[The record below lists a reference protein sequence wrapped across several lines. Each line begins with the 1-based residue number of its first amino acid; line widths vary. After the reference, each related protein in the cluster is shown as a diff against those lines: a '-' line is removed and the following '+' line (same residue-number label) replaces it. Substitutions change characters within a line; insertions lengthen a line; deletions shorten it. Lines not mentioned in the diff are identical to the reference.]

1 MLPLAKLRLIYIK
14 RHPCKFCFNY
24 IFLSSILLFY
34 TIIYYSEDYRESDD
48 LLKLKEDNLLKNDI
62 NLNISENYNNK
73 KIDTLYIICE
83 DDVLRKDFVNFI
95 KNNSE
100 ISNIKELSN
109 ENIIDID
116 DNNLNDYTII
126 LNKKEN
132 NTFQYFF
139 KNNQENHIFKKYF
152 FDKKE
157 LQKDFEIE
165 MKFHSI
171 CSNYL
176 INKSSKK
183 ESNNLKDLKINYELN
198 SIKSFLSIFKLKKDK
213 HIDIERYYMIKIY
226 SILIYGTIF
235 LNFVSRLLDEKEKKL
250 DILLSRY
257 GILEIP
263 YITSWLITFLILI
276 SYPIIILTIAARI
289 LLFTHINI
297 LFIFVN
303 QIIFVIALFS
313 FCCFLNTILKT
324 LKQGQ
329 TFFKFIF
336 FGITALSGMIY
347 ENKINI
353 FLQIIFLLFPFS
365 VLLINLQVLAE
376 LDLKEKIIFFK
387 RFDGMNLFLTYIF
400 YLIEIVFY
408 LGFTILYKKYKD
420 SGVSIWKYLTSCCS
434 NNRHNNNINRIEDEI
449 ENTNEEN
456 EMNHEKINQKNTE
469 FKNNRQFLN
478 IINLT
483 KIYGNLFAVNKFN
496 GEMFPNEIFCL
507 LGHNG
512 AGKTTLINMISGI
525 EDPNFG
531 DILLN
536 EHSIVTDKKF
546 LYKNIGL
553 CSQENIF
560 FEYLTVK
567 EHLQYMCEIKGSSAN
582 PEEINTLIN
591 QIDLSFKSDYMCKT
605 LSGGQK
611 RKLCIALALI
621 GNSNIILLDEPTSGM
636 DVVAKRELWKFLK
649 NYKST
654 GNKIIILTTH
664 SLEEAEYL
672 GDRIG
677 IMLEGKFVC
686 SGTSSYLKN
695 RYPCGYNLNII
706 FNSNI
711 FSEEDKEQLLNN
723 LKKIE
728 PSIELKISS
737 KSVLS
742 FNIENINK
750 NNELL
755 LKEVER
761 QKTLGKIEDFTIS
774 TTTLE
779 DVFLKINNSNI
790 INSTTDLILNNN
802 NMIEGYSNVSTQLK
816 ANLIRNLIPLYRNP
830 FGFIFELISS
840 LIIIIIYIIIF
851 YVEEDD
857 DDDDDDLFGLFN
869 KKQTIYINNETKYYL
884 NNVNS
889 EYFNYEE
896 LDYNS
901 NYLIDKY
908 FSEDKKNLNNIV
920 LINENNSNLTNFYVL
935 GLNSKEKFTSTISL
949 IISAFLKDAYNI
961 NVEIGNKVGANLVGD
976 TVTTVNTF
984 YLALTLICL
993 LSFCGYMINK
1003 PIVERIRN
1011 IKYLLYLSGCNLK
1024 TYWVSFL
1031 LVDFLKY
1038 LIFFSLVY
1046 IPILTFKSNFWF
1058 VILYT
1063 IPFIFAMNAFIYCF
1077 SFTISNEEQGLKS
1090 YFILLTS
1097 EFFIILIL
1105 MYIFY
1110 IISSSLFKFIFKSFE
1125 KPYLP
1130 SLLDINPLFSYYAGI
1145 VLIIDNDRGDSN
1157 KKMFIT
1163 TMYLTL
1169 YMIGEFIFWFL
1180 LLILIEKKIIGKC
1193 LNNLLKKLFFN
1204 KKDNFEFGKL
1214 TMGEDTFG
1222 YSNNIFIDNNNINNI
1237 NETNNIINTIN
1248 NNNNIINNNTINN
1261 SNNLL
1266 IPSSLEEN
1274 LIDSNVNINNVNK
1287 YIDEEMKKIS
1297 KNKTGNYVL
1306 STTVENLTKTY
1317 LNMCCQKNV
1326 RAVDH
1331 LYLGLEPNEK
1341 FGLLGFNG
1349 SGKTTTF
1356 KAITNQIFFD
1366 EGEITVFGY
1375 NTKTNFENVRNRI
1388 GFCPQENPLFD
1399 YLTVRETLNYYKSLK
1414 KSNLDVNIICEKFG
1428 ISSYIDKYCTV
1439 LSEGNK
1445 RKLVFAIALMNQPS
1459 FLLLDEPSSGV
1470 DPKSRRLMWKNINE
1484 LSKNVDEFNMI
1495 LTTHSIEEA
1504 EVLCDTVSWLKN
1516 GNFKCVGNP
1525 EKLKLMY
1532 SSGYKLHIKFNDEE
1546 VKKIVIQKNQQ
1557 EIVNDCIKLNII
1569 DLHLCNAFFSD
1580 INFIKYFYLFYQF
1593 LNKIVDK
1600 CSNIQLNEVGK
1611 DYSFRLTLYIK
1622 KENQSQLFSN
1632 ILNMKNENNLISETN
1647 IKIEPLENILTSL

>member
-1 MLPLAKLRLIYIK
+1 MLPLAKLRLIHIK
-14 RHPCKFCFNY
+14 RHPCKFCCNY
-24 IFLSSILLFY
+24 ICLSSILLFF
-34 TIIYYSEDYRESDD
+34 TTIYYIEEYKERDY

-62 NLNISENYNNK
+62 NLNISENYNNN
-73 KIDTLYIICE
+73 KIDTLNIVCE
-83 DDVLRKDFVNFI
+83 DDVLRKDFVNYI

-109 ENIIDID
+109 ENIIDN
-116 DNNLNDYTII
+116 DNINLNVYSII

-132 NTFQYFF
+132 NTYQYFF
-139 KNNQENHIFKKYF
+139 KNNQENHLFNNLF
-152 FDKKE
+152 LDKEE
-157 LQKDFEIE
+157 LQKNFDIE
-165 MKFHSI
+165 MKLHSI

-176 INKSSKK
+176 INKSSKN
-183 ESNNLKDLKINYELN
+183 ETNNIKDLKINYELN
-198 SIKSFLSIFKLKKDK
+198 SIKTFLSIFKFKLNEEEE
-213 HIDIERYYMIKIY
+213 IDPFNYYLIEIF

-257 GILEIP
+257 GILEKH
-263 YITSWLITFLILI
+263 YIISWLITYLILI
-276 SYPIIILTIAARI
+276 SYPLIILTISSRI
-289 LLFTHINI
+289 ILFKHINFFLI
-297 LFIFVN
+297 FIN

-313 FCCFLNTILKT
+313 FCYFLNTILKT

-329 TFFKFIF
+329 TFFKLIF

-347 ENKINI
+347 EKKMNI
-353 FLQIIFLLFPFS
+353 FLQFIFLFFPYS
-365 VLLINLQVLAE
+365 VLLINLQVLSE
-376 LDLKEKIIFFK
+376 LDNKRKFLFFK
-387 RFDGMNLFLTYIF
+387 RFNGMSLFLTYLFYIF
-400 YLIEIVFY
+400 EIVFY
-408 LGFTILYKKYKD
+408 LGFSILYKKYVN
-420 SGVSIWKYLTSCCS
+420 SR
-434 NNRHNNNINRIEDEI
+434 NNNNNNIQRINDEI

-456 EMNHEKINQKNTE
+456 EMNHEKINQKNSE
-469 FKNNRQFLN
+469 FKNNGQYLN
-478 IINLT
+478 IVNLT
-483 KIYGNLFAVNKFN
+483 KIYGNLLAVNKFN

-512 AGKTTLINMISGI
+512 AGKTTLINIISGM
-525 EDPNFG
+525 ENPNFG

-536 EHSIVTDKKF
+536 EHSIVNDKNF

-560 FEYLTVK
+560 FDYLTVK
-567 EHLQYMCEIKGSSAN
+567 EHLHYMCEIKGSSAN
-582 PEEINTLIN
+582 PEEINALIN
-591 QIDLSFKSDYMCKT
+591 QIDLSFKGDYMCKT

-621 GNSNIILLDEPTSGM
+621 GNSSIILLDEPTSGM

-695 RYPCGYNLNII
+695 KYPCGYNLNII
-706 FNSNI
+706 FNSNT
-711 FSEEDKEQLLNN
+711 FSEEDKVQLFQK
-723 LKKIE
+723 LKNIE
-728 PSIELKISS
+728 PSIDLKISS

-755 LKEVER
+755 LKEIER
-761 QKTLGKIEDFTIS
+761 QKTIGKIEDFTIS

-790 INSTTDLILNNN
+790 TNSNTDLILNSNN
-802 NMIEGYSNVSTQLK
+802 NINDNYSNVSTQLK

-840 LIIIIIYIIIF
+840 LIIIIIYVILF
-851 YVEEDD
+851 YIDYGDD
-857 DDDDDDLFGLFN
+857 DDKYLFGLFN
-869 KKQTIYINNETKYYL
+869 KKQIVYINNETKYYL
-884 NNVNS
+884 NKVNNN
-889 EYFNYEE
+889 YLNYEE

-901 NYLIDKY
+901 NYLIKKY
-908 FSEDKKNLNNIV
+908 FSKDKKYLNNIV
-920 LINENNSNLTNFYVL
+920 LIDENNSNLTNFYIL
-935 GLNSKEKFTSTISL
+935 GLKSKEQFTSTISL
-949 IISAFLKDAYNI
+949 IISAFLKDSYNI
-961 NVEIGNKVGANLVGD
+961 NVEIGNKFD
-976 TVTTVNTF
+976 VNIFGNKKKKVDVF
-984 YLALTLICL
+984 YIILSSICL

-1011 IKYLLYLSGCNLK
+1011 VKHLLYLSGGNMK
-1024 TYWVSFL
+1024 IYWVSFL
-1031 LVDFLKY
+1031 IVDFFKY
-1038 LIFFSLVY
+1038 LIFFALVY
-1046 IPILTFKSNFWF
+1046 TPVVIFIKKFWY
-1058 VILYT
+1058 IIIYT

-1077 SFTISNEEQGLKS
+1077 SFSISNEEQGLKS
-1090 YFILLTS
+1090 YFIILFS
-1097 EFFIILIL
+1097 EFYIMMSIYNILLNLRCEAIN
-1105 MYIFY
+1105 
-1110 IISSSLFKFIFKSFE
+1110 KFIELTVS

-1130 SLLDINPLFSYYAGI
+1130 SLFDINPLFSYYLGI
-1145 VLIIDNDRGDSN
+1145 IILISYEHDEANN
-1157 KKMFIT
+1157 KKMTLSTI
-1163 TMYLTL
+1163 YLTL
-1169 YMIGEFIFWFL
+1169 YMIGEFIFWFIF
-1180 LLILIEKKIIGKC
+1180 LILIEKKIIGKC
-1193 LNNLLKKLFFN
+1193 FYNLLRKLSCK
-1204 KKDNFEFGKL
+1204 KKDNYEFGKL

-1222 YSNNIFIDNNNINNI
+1222 YSNNINIDNNNNNNI
-1237 NETNNIINTIN
+1237 NEINTN
-1248 NNNNIINNNTINN
+1248 FNNNNIINDNSNNN
-1261 SNNLL
+1261 SNNNLL

-1274 LIDSNVNINNVNK
+1274 FIDPHANNNNVNK
-1287 YIDEEMKKIS
+1287 YVDEEIKKIS
-1297 KNKTGNYVL
+1297 KNKMGNYEL
-1306 STTVENLTKTY
+1306 STTIENLTKTY
-1317 LNMCCQKNV
+1317 LNCCKKNV

-1331 LYLGLEPNEK
+1331 LYLGLEPKEK

-1375 NTKTNFENVRNRI
+1375 NTKTNFENIRNRI

-1414 KSNLDVNIICEKFG
+1414 KSNLDVNEICEKFG

-1445 RKLVFAIALMNQPS
+1445 RKLVFAIALMNRPS

-1525 EKLKLMY
+1525 EKLKLMF
-1532 SSGYKLHIKFNDEE
+1532 SSGYKLHIKYNDEE
-1546 VKKIVIQKNQQ
+1546 VKRIVIQKNQQ
-1557 EIVNDCIKLNII
+1557 EIVNDFMKLNII

-1580 INFIKYFYLFYQF
+1580 INFIKFFYQFYQF
-1593 LNKIVDK
+1593 LDKIENK
-1600 CSNIQLNEVGK
+1600 CTNIKLNEVGK

-1622 KENQSQLFSN
+1622 KESQSQLFSD